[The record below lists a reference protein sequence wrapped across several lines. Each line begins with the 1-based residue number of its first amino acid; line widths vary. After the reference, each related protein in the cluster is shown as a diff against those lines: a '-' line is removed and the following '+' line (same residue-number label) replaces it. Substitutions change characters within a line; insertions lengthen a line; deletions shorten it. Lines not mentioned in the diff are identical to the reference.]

1 MKKPTK
7 NEVDM
12 IALMTK
18 LQEQLVA
25 LDKKVDTLIFRSI
38 NESMQ
43 PSKQPVSTPPA
54 VTRTNDQPKGRPMF
68 TAVCADCKKEC
79 TIPFKPSGD
88 RPVYCK
94 DCFSR
99 RKVISMSKIGS
110 DDQLKESAP
119 QPTPIIKP
127 TEIAKTLPKAKKKP
141 GTVKKTITKKRT
153 TPKKK

>member
-7 NEVDM
+7 NEMDM
-12 IALMTK
+12 IAIMTK

-43 PSKQPVSTPPA
+43 PSKQPVSTPPV
-54 VTRTNDQPKGRPMF
+54 VTRTNDQPKGRPVF

-99 RKVISMSKIGS
+99 RKVISMSKIGI
-110 DDQLKESAP
+110 DEQPKETAP
-119 QPTPIIKP
+119 QSMPINKP
-127 TEIAKTLPKAKKKP
+127 TEIVKSKIKTKKKAA
-141 GTVKKTITKKRT
+141 VIKKTVTKKKAS
-153 TPKKK
+153 PKKK